1 MDNISVVS
9 DNVYAS
15 IGIRQIASHISHGRS
30 SSENLVIYTFEK
42 TWLHES
48 EFYSILNC
56 KAERILILASK
67 SLLNFFSSLKLPGNI
82 TFGYYDLPLAAIQCA
97 ISSFYDSVNTD
108 PLTNKILLTKRKAL
122 SPSECNITLLYIRGL
137 SVAMIAR
144 LMNRSYKTISAQKR
158 SAMEK
163 MGIVSDVDL
172 MQKKQG
178 ILLANKLDI
187 MKNNR
192 TSCFEMDST
201 ETSLR

>member
-15 IGIRQIASHISHGRS
+15 IGIRQIASHISHGRGF
-30 SSENLVIYTFEK
+30 SENLVIYAFEK

-48 EFYSILNC
+48 ELYSVLNC

-67 SLLNFFSSLKLPGNI
+67 SLLNFFSTLKLPRNI
-82 TFGYYDLPLAAIQCA
+82 TFGHYEVSLTAVQCA
-97 ISSFYDSVNTD
+97 ISSFYASVNAD
-108 PLTNKILLTKRKAL
+108 PLTNKIFLTKRKAL
-122 SPSECNITLLYIRGL
+122 SPSEYNITLLYIRGL

-163 MGIVSDVDL
+163 MGVVSDVDL

-187 MKNNR
+187 MK
-192 TSCFEMDST
+192 SSKYSFEVDST
-201 ETSLR
+201 DTSLQ

>member
-1 MDNISVVS
+1 MDNISVFS

-15 IGIRQIASHISHGRS
+15 IGIREIASHISHGRGF
-30 SSENLVIYTFEK
+30 SENLVIYAFEK

-48 EFYSILNC
+48 ELYSILNC

-67 SLLNFFSSLKLPGNI
+67 SLLNFFSTLKLPWNI
-82 TFGYYDLPLAAIQCA
+82 IFGYYDVPLTAIQNA
-97 ISSFYDSVNTD
+97 ISSFYTSVDTD

-163 MGIVSDVDL
+163 MGVVSDVDL
-172 MQKKQG
+172 MQKKHG

-187 MKNNR
+187 MKNR
-192 TSCFEMDST
+192 KSSFEMDST
-201 ETSLR
+201 DTSLL